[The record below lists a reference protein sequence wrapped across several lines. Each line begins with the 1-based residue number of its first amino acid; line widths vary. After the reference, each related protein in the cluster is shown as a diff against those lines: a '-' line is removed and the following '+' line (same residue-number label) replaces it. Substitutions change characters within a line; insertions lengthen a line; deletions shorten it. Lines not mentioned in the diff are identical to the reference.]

1 MLNRIEGAASFLDS
15 VQVLLLVAQHRFLAC
30 QFFLGCFDRSLKV
43 REFFPGVADSLI
55 CCEQFPLGRACEALH
70 SVSRPPNLH
79 RPPSCEK
86 NLLQP
91 SFPSPI

>member
-30 QFFLGCFDRSLKV
+30 QFFLGCFDRSLKD

-55 CCEQFPLGRACEALH
+55 CCEQFPLGRACEAL
-70 SVSRPPNLH
+70 SICPR
-79 RPPSCEK
+79 
-86 NLLQP
+86 LLDEIARG
-91 SFPSPI
+91 FGLSP